1 MKNFFLLTT
10 TLLICI
16 SVSGQV
22 SDTINNENKNIRLF
36 CKAQE
41 LENVPYFFLV
51 LGKNEIELDNE
62 KLGLIDLGWIE
73 NLNVLNKEIAIK
85 KFGTKAEHGA
95 ISIKIKEQNIND
107 LKEKLRTKNK

>member
-1 MKNFFLLTT
+1 MKIFLLLTT
-10 TLLICI
+10 TLLIGI

-22 SDTINNENKNIRLF
+22 SDTVYNENKNIRLY

-62 KLGLIDLGWIE
+62 KLGLIDLDWIE
-73 NLNVLNKEIAIK
+73 NLHVLTKEIAIK
-85 KFGTKAEHGA
+85 KFGSKAEHGA
-95 ISIKIKEQNIND
+95 ISIKIKEKNIKD